1 MRTHFNETRI
11 EFNIRWPSFLGME
24 HKKSASQATQHI
36 TTLAHTK
43 QSIINIHQLI
53 ALSAA
58 VQVHFYS
65 HAIRHSTQPYLR
77 KANSLHHL
85 FRQSATTIE
94 HTLHTQY

>member
-11 EFNIRWPSFLGME
+11 EFNISWPSFLGIE

-36 TTLAHTK
+36 TTLAHTT
-43 QSIINIHQLI
+43 QSIIINIHQLI

-77 KANSLHHL
+77 KANSLRY
-85 FRQSATTIE
+85 FDNRKQ
-94 HTLHTQY
+94 Q